1 VKRIFARKR
10 VLMFEKNQLF
20 SCWIL
25 NQGIQPPCQAGLEGI
40 WKIISTKTLSTF
52 FFGYFSILMECY
64 MLLFVISTE
73 HFNNIFIEIFF
84 HTTLYTSN
92 NTIELDF

>member
-25 NQGIQPPCQAGLEGI
+25 NQGIQPPCQAGFGMEMEDYFYKNFVNI
-40 WKIISTKTLSTF
+40 F
-52 FFGYFSILMECY
+52 FFVILA
-64 MLLFVISTE
+64 S
-73 HFNNIFIEIFF
+73 
-84 HTTLYTSN
+84 
-92 NTIELDF
+92 